1 MRFKVILLRERGR
14 RLPWR
19 EAQNRPTYIGQ
30 VTTHLENHGCEQ
42 YRVTTLRPEDPVAP
56 PLVPPLYEA
65 TLLGFSPLA
74 IRLRGFERVGGPDAD
89 LTLVQKC
96 NGERP

>member
-19 EAQNRPTYIGQ
+19 EARNRPTYIGQ
-30 VTTHLENHGCEQ
+30 VTTHLESAGGEQ

-56 PLVPPLYEA
+56 PLVPSLYEA
-65 TLLGFSPLA
+65 ALIGFATLSF
-74 IRLRGFERVGGPDAD
+74 
-89 LTLVQKC
+89 
-96 NGERP
+96 